1 MSSLSTDR
9 GHNDQ
14 PDTASEAYESGYNA
28 ALAAEQLLSAMRSAR
43 TSGAPF
49 GDAEEQAFAEGFRAG
64 VADLDGYRRDMEAGK
79 DRAA

>member
-1 MSSLSTDR
+1 MSSQSIDR
-9 GHNDQ
+9 PDCDQ

-28 ALAAEQLLSAMRSAR
+28 ALAAEQLLNAMRSAR
-43 TSGAPF
+43 ASGAPF

-64 VADLDGYRRDMEAGK
+64 MADLDGYRRDMEAGK